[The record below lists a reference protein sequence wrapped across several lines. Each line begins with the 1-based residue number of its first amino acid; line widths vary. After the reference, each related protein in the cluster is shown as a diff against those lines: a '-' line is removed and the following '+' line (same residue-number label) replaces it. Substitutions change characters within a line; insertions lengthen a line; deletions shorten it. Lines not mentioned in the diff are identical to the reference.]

1 MRLAG
6 LLLLGVLPGA
16 AVAYAALTGYLL
28 NRVKPTPIVFIPNEG
43 QRQAERAVEA
53 VAA

>member
-1 MRLAG
+1 MKLAG
-6 LLLLGVLPGA
+6 LLLLGALPGA

-28 NRVKPTPIVFIPNEG
+28 NRVRPTPIMLVP
-43 QRQAERAVEA
+43 RDREREPDRTLEA